1 MKLVRKFSL
10 LISLLCLLPLSAS
23 SMEKR
28 LNFDDQISAQ
38 NAIVL
43 AMNDTQK
50 ADTTGD
56 KLYRRP
62 FYNPFLFSPFF
73 YNPYSIYPYG
83 GFYPYNTFSSPF
95 YFQQRRWDYDRRW
108 PRRH

>member
-23 SMEKR
+23 GMEKR
-28 LNFDDQISAQ
+28 LNFDDQLSGS

-50 ADTTGD
+50 AGGD
-56 KLYRRP
+56 KLIIRRP
-62 FYNPFLFSPFF
+62 FFNPFLFYF
-73 YNPYSIYPYG
+73 YNPYSFYPY
-83 GFYPYNTFSSPF
+83 GFYPYNTFSYPRFIF
-95 YFQQRRWDYDRRW
+95 YNNTWDNQRRW